1 MGRRLLRAAAVVLA
15 AVVVGGCDGG
25 ASAPGTS
32 VEPTGLTPAAVALP
46 AESEAASA
54 VVAAANAFID
64 ELTAEQRAAAVLEL
78 GDSRRANWSNLP
90 PGSVRFERNG
100 VRIGDLDLEQI
111 DAMHHF
117 LALALSLDGYRTV
130 LGIVRAEDALAESR
144 GSDRSRWSSDN
155 YWLAFFGEP
164 SESGAWGWQ
173 FGGHHLAVNVTVVDG
188 RSYLSPTFLGIE
200 PASYASGGS
209 TVAPLDPYVKAGR
222 ALINGLNDEARALA
236 TMANRPGGVVA
247 GAGRDGVIP
256 EVNGARAGDWGAEQ
270 QQLLLDTIE
279 LWVGVLDEASG
290 QARMDEIRSDLSS
303 THFAWS
309 GDVDGGGAIYYRIQG
324 PSLIVEFSTEGR
336 LGGGGAH
343 YHSIYRD
350 PRNEYGSRV
359 VAAS

>member
-1 MGRRLLRAAAVVLA
+1 M
-15 AVVVGGCDGG
+15 
-25 ASAPGTS
+25 
-32 VEPTGLTPAAVALP
+32 TPAAVALP

-117 LALALSLDGYRTV
+117 LALALSPDGYRTV

-144 GSDRSRWSSDN
+144 ASDRTRWSSDN

-173 FGGHHLAVNVTVVDG
+173 FGGHHLAVNVTVVNG

-200 PASYASGGS
+200 PSSYASGGS
-209 TVAPLDPYVKAGR
+209 TVAPLDPFVEAGL
-222 ALINGLNDEARALA
+222 ALIKGLDGEARAQA
-236 TMANRPGGVVA
+236 TIADRPGGVVT

-256 EVNGARAGDWGAEQ
+256 DLEGAEVGDWTAAQ
-270 QQLLLDTIE
+270 QRLLLDTIG
-279 LWVGVLDEASG
+279 LWVGLLDTQSA
-290 QARMDEIRSDLSS
+290 QTRMGEIRSDLS
-303 THFAWS
+303 TMHFAWH
-309 GDVDGGGAIYYRIQG
+309 GDTDAGGPIYYRIQG
-324 PSLIVEFSTEGR
+324 PSLIVEFSTERG

-350 PRNEYGSRV
+350 PTNEYGST
-359 VAAS
+359 AFASS

>member
-1 MGRRLLRAAAVVLA
+1 M
-15 AVVVGGCDGG
+15 
-25 ASAPGTS
+25 
-32 VEPTGLTPAAVALP
+32 TPAAVALP

-117 LALALSLDGYRTV
+117 LALALSPDGYRTV

-144 GSDRSRWSSDN
+144 ASDRTRWSSDN

-173 FGGHHLAVNVTVVDG
+173 FGGHHLAVNVTVVNG

-200 PASYASGGS
+200 PSSYASGGS
-209 TVAPLDPYVKAGR
+209 TVAPLDPYRGGR
-222 ALINGLNDEARALA
+222 SCTD
-236 TMANRPGGVVA
+236 
-247 GAGRDGVIP
+247 
-256 EVNGARAGDWGAEQ
+256 
-270 QQLLLDTIE
+270 
-279 LWVGVLDEASG
+279 
-290 QARMDEIRSDLSS
+290 
-303 THFAWS
+303 
-309 GDVDGGGAIYYRIQG
+309 QG
-324 PSLIVEFSTEGR
+324 S
-336 LGGGGAH
+336 
-343 YHSIYRD
+343 
-350 PRNEYGSRV
+350 
-359 VAAS
+359 

>member
-1 MGRRLLRAAAVVLA
+1 MLRAAAVVLA
-15 AVVVGGCDGG
+15 AVVVGGCDGE

-117 LALALSLDGYRTV
+117 LALALSPDGYRTV

-144 GSDRSRWSSDN
+144 ASDRTRWSSDN

-164 SESGAWGWQ
+164 SESGAWGV
-173 FGGHHLAVNVTVVDG
+173 AVRRPSPGRERDVGERTELPVADVPGNRAVVLCVRRVHRCAPRSVRGG
-188 RSYLSPTFLGIE
+188 RSCTDQ
-200 PASYASGGS
+200 GS
-209 TVAPLDPYVKAGR
+209 
-222 ALINGLNDEARALA
+222 
-236 TMANRPGGVVA
+236 
-247 GAGRDGVIP
+247 
-256 EVNGARAGDWGAEQ
+256 
-270 QQLLLDTIE
+270 
-279 LWVGVLDEASG
+279 
-290 QARMDEIRSDLSS
+290 
-303 THFAWS
+303 
-309 GDVDGGGAIYYRIQG
+309 
-324 PSLIVEFSTEGR
+324 
-336 LGGGGAH
+336 
-343 YHSIYRD
+343 
-350 PRNEYGSRV
+350 
-359 VAAS
+359 